1 MMAPEADL
9 PCSKWEAAKSQLL
22 DRLGPVH
29 GEGPQRGEKGG
40 ADDCFHQ
47 SHSDGGRLTRLS
59 LLFIQHLSFYKCE
72 KN

>member
-1 MMAPEADL
+1 MRTPGADV
-9 PCSKWEAAKSQLL
+9 PCSKWEAAKSQLP

-29 GEGPQRGEKGG
+29 CKGSQRGEKGG
-40 ADDCFHQ
+40 ADDCSHQ
-47 SHSDGGRLTRLS
+47 SQSDDGRLTRFS